1 MLPKDSAERKAVP
14 LAQGCLFYFPD
25 ALAAVAE
32 LSRKGNDK
40 HNPGQP
46 LHWSRE
52 KSNDH
57 LDCIARHLV
66 DAGKKGDAVDAED
79 GVLHVVKVAWR
90 ALAQAQLALEAQ
102 HQPVTPEFESCGLW
116 WLPASGAMPVK
127 GDANVCVLLR
137 VERDS
142 REYVHDV
149 LPASDWSWDWDD
161 RARDFDIVGYQVV
174 S

>member
-1 MLPKDSAERKAVP
+1 MLPKDSAERKGVP

-52 KSNDH
+52 KSSDH

-66 DAGKKGDAVDAED
+66 DAGKKGDAVDTDD

-102 HQPVTPEFESCGLW
+102 RAATDDFE
-116 WLPASGAMPVK
+116 
-127 GDANVCVLLR
+127 R
-137 VERDS
+137 VITN
-142 REYVHDV
+142 
-149 LPASDWSWDWDD
+149 LKSDENS
-161 RARDFDIVGYQVV
+161 
-174 S
+174 